1 MKTILI
7 VDDQRGIRL
16 LLEELF
22 KQDSYHTMIAATGEE
37 ALQSIQQSVPDCI
50 LLDIKMPKMDGLE
63 LLRILREQNINIPIF
78 IMTAYENIKQLEE
91 VKKLGVIKA
100 FIKPFDIFTVR
111 EEVNALFLN

>member
-22 KQDSYHTMIAATGEE
+22 KQSSYNTIIAATGEE
-37 ALQSIQQSVPDCI
+37 ALQFIQQEVPDCI

-63 LLRILREQNINIPIF
+63 FLKRIRTQNLSTPVF
-78 IMTAYENIKQLEE
+78 IMTAYENTQQLGEAE
-91 VKKLGVIKA
+91 KLGFNKV
-100 FIKPFDIFTVR
+100 FTKPFDIFTVL
-111 EEVNALFLN
+111 EEVNALF